1 MAEKQTHRSIEYNN
15 EARRK
20 CTPIYCWLANEK
32 GAKTIQWGKD
42 KLFKMALGKLESP
55 TKK

>member
-1 MAEKQTHRSIEYNN
+1 MHT
-15 EARRK
+15 
-20 CTPIYCWLANEK
+20 IYCWLAYEK